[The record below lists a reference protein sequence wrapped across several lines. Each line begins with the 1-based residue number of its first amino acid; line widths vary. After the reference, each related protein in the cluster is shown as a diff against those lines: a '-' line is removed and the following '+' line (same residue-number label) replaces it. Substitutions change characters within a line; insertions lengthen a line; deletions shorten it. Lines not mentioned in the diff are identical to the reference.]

1 MDLKQLR
8 YFLAIAEEG
17 QITAAAEKL
26 HMAQPP
32 LSYQLKL
39 LEEELQVKLVER
51 GPRKATLTG
60 AGELLRGKAEQIL
73 DFVDSAQKEV
83 AGYGREP
90 AGTLSIGAISSS
102 GGVVPNRQMIEFA
115 RNHPNIRLDIH
126 EGNTY
131 EVIRMLEN
139 GLIELGVVRT
149 PFQHR
154 RLNYRYAQKEP
165 MVALMPENNRCGKDE
180 RTVTLR
186 ELCGKPLVVYR
197 RFEALIGEAF
207 AKIGAEPLFRC
218 KNDDARTTI
227 QWSRAGLGIG
237 IVPRSATLLAASGKT
252 FYKVI
257 QCEELE
263 TRLAIVWAKN
273 RTLSAA
279 GQKFADFFSRTD
291 DAGEPLPPRG
301 SAAPEI
307 S

>member
-8 YFLAIAEEG
+8 YFLAIAEAG
-17 QITAAAEKL
+17 QITAAAERL
-26 HMAQPP
+26 HIAQPP

-51 GPRKATLTG
+51 GPRRATLTG

-73 DFVDSAQKEV
+73 DFVDSARKEV
-83 AGYGREP
+83 SGYGREL
-90 AGTLSIGAISSS
+90 AGDLSIGAISSS

-115 RNHPNIRLDIH
+115 ESHPKIRLDIH

-149 PFQHR
+149 PFQHK
-154 RLNYRYAQKEP
+154 LLSYRYAQKEP
-165 MVALMPENNRCGKDE
+165 MVALMPENCRCGKDGH
-180 RTVTLR
+180 TVTLR
-186 ELCGKPLVVYR
+186 ELCGKPLIIYR
-197 RFEALIGEAF
+197 RFEALIVEAF
-207 AKIGAEPLFRC
+207 AKIGAEPFFCCR
-218 KNDDARTTI
+218 NDDARTTI

-237 IVPRSATLLAASGKT
+237 LVPQSATLLAASEKS
-252 FYKVI
+252 FYKVV

-273 RTLSAA
+273 RALSAA
-279 GQKFADFFSRTD
+279 GQKFADFFTE
-291 DAGEPLPPRG
+291 AGSAETLPPPQEP
-301 SAAPEI
+301 APPA
-307 S
+307 